1 MRRGGDATDPAN
13 YRPIASLS
21 VLSQVFE
28 KLIFKQHSNF
38 IEKHNILF
46 GYGFRT
52 GHSISQAITE
62 LTDTLRKAIE
72 RNLYTCAV
80 LLDFSKAFGTV
91 NDEILFKKLEAYGI
105 RGLPLKWFSSYLTN
119 R

>member
-1 MRRGGDATDPAN
+1 MTPIEKGGDATDPAN

-28 KLIFKQHSNF
+28 KLIFKQLSNF

-46 GYGFRT
+46 GYGFRI
-52 GHSISQAITE
+52 GHSTSHAITE
-62 LTDTLRKAIE
+62 LTNTLRKAIE
-72 RNLYTCAV
+72 RNVYTCGV

-91 NDEILFKKLEAYGI
+91 ND
-105 RGLPLKWFSSYLTN
+105 
-119 R
+119 